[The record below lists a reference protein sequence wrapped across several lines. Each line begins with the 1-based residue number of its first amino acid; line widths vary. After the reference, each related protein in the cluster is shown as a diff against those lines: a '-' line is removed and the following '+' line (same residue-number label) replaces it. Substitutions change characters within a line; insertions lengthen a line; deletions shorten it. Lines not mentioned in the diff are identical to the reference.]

1 MAGAEPANFLDVG
14 GGADE
19 EMVENGF
26 RIILN
31 DANVKGV
38 LINIFGGI
46 LRCDVLAEGV
56 VKAARKTG
64 INVPVVIRLQGTNV
78 EKGRE
83 ILAASGLNLITAE
96 DLNDAAGKITEIVR
110 K

>member
-1 MAGAEPANFLDVG
+1 M
-14 GGADE
+14 
-19 EMVENGF
+19 
-26 RIILN
+26 N

-56 VKAARKTG
+56 VQAARKTG
-64 INVPVVIRLQGTNV
+64 INVPVVVRLEGTNV

-83 ILAASGLNLITAE
+83 ILEKSGLNLITAE
-96 DLNDAAGKITEIVR
+96 DLADAAGKISGIVGN
-110 K
+110 